1 MLNLSKI
8 VTSLD
13 TILVSSLAQVNKSS
27 IATEVRD
34 NVYVRTI
41 PREPFPK
48 ESLKEIITVRQ
59 IERKIKDRKVVFN
72 VVH

>member
-1 MLNLSKI
+1 M
-8 VTSLD
+8 
-13 TILVSSLAQVNKSS
+13 NKSS